1 MQTRSNQKINLENIS
16 NASWK
21 INLVLTMITSKSQKE
36 YSNQDATFGSERV
49 AEVADKGSSWRKIA
63 MMLPEW
69 EVRGGERKGL
79 DNVFSVN

>member
-1 MQTRSNQKINLENIS
+1 
-16 NASWK
+16 
-21 INLVLTMITSKSQKE
+21 MITSKSQKGC
-36 YSNQDATFGSERV
+36 SNQDSTFGSERV

-69 EVRGGERKGL
+69 KVRGGERKGL